1 MELTDEMLTEISY
14 VEISSYRK
22 KSHEVFRWRGIDSYS
37 NCKKFRD

>member
-14 VEISSYRK
+14 VEISSYK
-22 KSHEVFRWRGIDSYS
+22 KSHEVFRWRGVDSYS

>member
-14 VEISSYRK
+14 VEISSYK
-22 KSHEVFRWRGIDSYS
+22 KSHEVFRSSGIDSYS

>member
-1 MELTDEMLTEISY
+1 MELTDEILTEISY

-22 KSHEVFRWRGIDSYS
+22 KVMKSLDGDRIDSYS